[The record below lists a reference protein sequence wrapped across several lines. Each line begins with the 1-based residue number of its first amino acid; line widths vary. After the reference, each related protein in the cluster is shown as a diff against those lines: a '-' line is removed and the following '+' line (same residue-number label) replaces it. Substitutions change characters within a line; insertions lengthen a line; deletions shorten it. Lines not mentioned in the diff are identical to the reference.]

1 MLLSYKTLGGGRAA
15 PTRPESARPELF
27 SESPT
32 RPEARFFNFKKARP
46 DPILKVEPA
55 GTRKDFFVSKT
66 LLFSGCKLQTLLSL
80 VYIVILHLQ
89 ILLRSLVFRNYL
101 LANLSSIEFFP
112 KAREPD
118 PTRAIFRKPDPT
130 RGPTLSFLKK
140 PDPTRARLG
149 IFKPA
154 RSPKK
159 SSPTC
164 P

>member
-1 MLLSYKTLGGGRAA
+1 MSPRGRSGFKKPES
-15 PTRPESARPELF
+15 PTRPEHF
-27 SESPT
+27 FESPT

-46 DPILKVEPA
+46 DPILKVKPV
-55 GTRKDFFVSKT
+55 GTRKDFCVSKT

-80 VYIVILHLQ
+80 VNIVILHLQ

-130 RGPTLSFLKK
+130 RGPTFSFLKK

-159 SSPTC
+159 SSPAC
-164 P
+164 PY

>member
-149 IFKPA
+149 IF
-154 RSPKK
+154 
-159 SSPTC
+159 
-164 P
+164 